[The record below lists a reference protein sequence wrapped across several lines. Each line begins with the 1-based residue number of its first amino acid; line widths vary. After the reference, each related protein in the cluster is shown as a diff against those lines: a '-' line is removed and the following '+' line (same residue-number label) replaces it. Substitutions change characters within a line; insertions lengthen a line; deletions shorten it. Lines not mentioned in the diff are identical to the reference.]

1 MKKKLLSLLMAGAV
15 VAGTTMPAQAQ
26 TYTENA
32 ADTIEANVTVSGTIR
47 DSKGNAPAGKIQVE
61 VPTKLSFT
69 IDQNGKFT
77 AGQYSIKNSGSE
89 AVQVLVGDFT
99 EADPNGGITLKGHS
113 ETMSNFDRSNIQ
125 LALVGNE
132 GYVDLAAVNPDTEI
146 SRIDG
151 GDSDNIQLL
160 GAAGD
165 NLSSNSAVDQHGE
178 SEDFELV
185 FKIKKA

>member
-15 VAGTTMPAQAQ
+15 VAGTAVPAHAQ
-26 TYTENA
+26 TYIKNESE
-32 ADTIEANVTVSGTIR
+32 TIEANVTVTGTIK
-47 DSKGNAPAGKIQVE
+47 DQNGNAPAGKIQVE
-61 VPTKLSFT
+61 VPTTLTFTVDQKGVFDAAQYTITNKSQDAIKVTVGSFKETNKL
-69 IDQNGKFT
+69 
-77 AGQYSIKNSGSE
+77 
-89 AVQVLVGDFT
+89 
-99 EADPNGGITLKGHS
+99 GGITLKTHS
-113 ETMSNFDRSNIQ
+113 QGLNGLDRSNIQ